1 MTHEKFNKV
10 VDEMLDTCRKTLVKK
25 QDEYNL
31 DADRLSFFKEGNE
44 LTRLSPE
51 RTLYMFMYKHIKSLA
66 DMIASEHAY
75 SKEMWE
81 EKIKDNINYLL
92 LLRAL
97 LEDDDM
103 FDKRD

>member
-1 MTHEKFNKV
+1 MV
-10 VDEMLDTCRKTLVKK
+10 
-25 QDEYNL
+25 
-31 DADRLSFFKEGNE
+31 
-44 LTRLSPE
+44 
-51 RTLYMFMYKHIKSLA
+51 
-66 DMIASEHAY
+66 ASEHAY